1 MPDGFINVLKPS
13 FMTSSDVVVK
23 VRGILKKHY
32 GEKVKVGHL
41 GTLDPGGAGVLP
53 VAIGKGARLFPYTD
67 ESVKV
72 YRAGFKFGVETDTL
86 DSFGKVTK
94 TCDKT
99 PTKEEILT
107 VLPKFI
113 GKIAQLPPN
122 YSSISV
128 NGKRAYDLAREGK
141 DFTLSAREVEI
152 FNIELLYVEDGN
164 FVFEITCSSGTYVR
178 SIVRD
183 IAAALGTVGYMSFI
197 IRLKSGK
204 FEIAD
209 AVTFDEISENPEKYI
224 LPVGFFLSDFKR
236 FNVPEPLSE
245 KVLNGVKVKLRKLP
259 EGNFTVYVRGE
270 LLGIGVEKNGCLT
283 VRTRLL

>member
-94 TCDKT
+94 TCDKI

-128 NGKRAYDLAREGK
+128 NGKRA
-141 DFTLSAREVEI
+141 
-152 FNIELLYVEDGN
+152 
-164 FVFEITCSSGTYVR
+164 
-178 SIVRD
+178 
-183 IAAALGTVGYMSFI
+183 
-197 IRLKSGK
+197 
-204 FEIAD
+204 
-209 AVTFDEISENPEKYI
+209 
-224 LPVGFFLSDFKR
+224 
-236 FNVPEPLSE
+236 
-245 KVLNGVKVKLRKLP
+245 
-259 EGNFTVYVRGE
+259 
-270 LLGIGVEKNGCLT
+270 
-283 VRTRLL
+283 

>member
-94 TCDKT
+94 TCDKI
-99 PTKEEILT
+99 PTKEEILA

-113 GKIAQLPPN
+113 G
-122 YSSISV
+122 
-128 NGKRAYDLAREGK
+128 
-141 DFTLSAREVEI
+141 
-152 FNIELLYVEDGN
+152 
-164 FVFEITCSSGTYVR
+164 
-178 SIVRD
+178 
-183 IAAALGTVGYMSFI
+183 
-197 IRLKSGK
+197 
-204 FEIAD
+204 
-209 AVTFDEISENPEKYI
+209 
-224 LPVGFFLSDFKR
+224 
-236 FNVPEPLSE
+236 
-245 KVLNGVKVKLRKLP
+245 
-259 EGNFTVYVRGE
+259 
-270 LLGIGVEKNGCLT
+270 
-283 VRTRLL
+283 

>member
-94 TCDKT
+94 TCDKRS
-99 PTKEEILT
+99 EE
-107 VLPKFI
+107 
-113 GKIAQLPPN
+113 
-122 YSSISV
+122 
-128 NGKRAYDLAREGK
+128 RR
-141 DFTLSAREVEI
+141 
-152 FNIELLYVEDGN
+152 
-164 FVFEITCSSGTYVR
+164 
-178 SIVRD
+178 
-183 IAAALGTVGYMSFI
+183 
-197 IRLKSGK
+197 
-204 FEIAD
+204 
-209 AVTFDEISENPEKYI
+209 
-224 LPVGFFLSDFKR
+224 
-236 FNVPEPLSE
+236 
-245 KVLNGVKVKLRKLP
+245 
-259 EGNFTVYVRGE
+259 
-270 LLGIGVEKNGCLT
+270 
-283 VRTRLL
+283 

>member
-67 ESVKV
+67 DSVKV

-94 TCDKT
+94 TCDKI

-107 VLPKFI
+107 VLPKFKV
-113 GKIAQLPPN
+113 G
-122 YSSISV
+122 S
-128 NGKRAYDLAREGK
+128 RACGRNADEPAFQTGIRQFIVDYLCRATLDFRIYPR
-141 DFTLSAREVEI
+141 DFTI
-152 FNIELLYVEDGN
+152 H
-164 FVFEITCSSGTYVR
+164 
-178 SIVRD
+178 
-183 IAAALGTVGYMSFI
+183 
-197 IRLKSGK
+197 
-204 FEIAD
+204 
-209 AVTFDEISENPEKYI
+209 
-224 LPVGFFLSDFKR
+224 
-236 FNVPEPLSE
+236 
-245 KVLNGVKVKLRKLP
+245 
-259 EGNFTVYVRGE
+259 
-270 LLGIGVEKNGCLT
+270 
-283 VRTRLL
+283 

>member
-94 TCDKT
+94 TCDKI

-107 VLPKFI
+107 VL
-113 GKIAQLPPN
+113 
-122 YSSISV
+122 
-128 NGKRAYDLAREGK
+128 RAMK
-141 DFTLSAREVEI
+141 KEVP
-152 FNIELLYVEDGN
+152 
-164 FVFEITCSSGTYVR
+164 VFMGEET
-178 SIVRD
+178 
-183 IAAALGTVGYMSFI
+183 
-197 IRLKSGK
+197 K
-204 FEIAD
+204 
-209 AVTFDEISENPEKYI
+209 ISEKKQGINMLTE
-224 LPVGFFLSDFKR
+224 
-236 FNVPEPLSE
+236 NAM
-245 KVLNGVKVKLRKLP
+245 
-259 EGNFTVYVRGE
+259 YVA
-270 LLGIGVEKNGCLT
+270 T
-283 VRTRLL
+283 